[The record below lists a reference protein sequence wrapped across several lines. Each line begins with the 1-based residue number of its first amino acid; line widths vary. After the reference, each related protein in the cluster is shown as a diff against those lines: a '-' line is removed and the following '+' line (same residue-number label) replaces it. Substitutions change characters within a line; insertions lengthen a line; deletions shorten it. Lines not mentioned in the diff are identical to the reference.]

1 MKTVLF
7 LDVNE
12 TVEDAIKYAKRCGY
26 RVITSDNNPSH
37 IGHQMADKDYSIS
50 TYDIDGLKSIV
61 EKEHVD
67 GIVYMA
73 SANGLYGASRLNE
86 LYHLPGISYSTE
98 QLFSNKKLFRE
109 FLQKNGFDNPVFQSV
124 KSIEE
129 IDFSKI
135 EYPVIVKP
143 ADAGGGNEGVSKVL
157 NQKELFEAVNKAL
170 KVPLCTTAIIE
181 SFIES
186 NLEMSGDC
194 LISNGEIKLL
204 YLGKHMHIAENNI
217 RHYASIYS
225 SDVIPNYIY
234 CKIKHILGRLIS
246 LINLQFGVLNIQ
258 LRVGYNEKIYFI
270 EINPRHGGN
279 QSFRLMN
286 LGYGV
291 NMSEIAV
298 KLALEEQINLPHN
311 RPYPKGNFA
320 YTLLYSLKDGILES
334 IDISDDLKNKIITYW
349 KFAPK
354 GNIVHRFQIARDRL
368 ALLHLSDTSSQR
380 LYDIVSNITDYYS
393 VKLK

>member
-7 LDVNE
+7 LDANE

-37 IGHQMADKDYSIS
+37 IGHQMADKAYFIS

-170 KVPLCTTAIIE
+170 KVLSCTTVLIE

-186 NLEMSGDC
+186 ELQINGDC
-194 LISNGEIKLL
+194 LIHNGELQFM
-204 YLGKHMHIAENNI
+204 YLGKH
-217 RHYASIYS
+217 IYS
-225 SDVIPNYIY
+225 DCNSIVPYAGIFSLEVISESVLQ
-234 CKIKHILGRLIS
+234 KIRDKIQRLIYLTHLKS
-246 LINLQFGVLNIQ
+246 GVLNIE
-258 LRVGYNEKIYFI
+258 LRMGRDGKIYFV
-270 EINPRHGGN
+270 EINPRHSGN
-279 QSFRLMN
+279 CIFRLMN
-286 LGYGV
+286 KAYGV

-298 KLALEEQINLPHN
+298 RLAL
-311 RPYPKGNFA
+311 G
-320 YTLLYSLKDGILES
+320 ES
-334 IDISDDLKNKIITYW
+334 IDLPYTKQAGNYAYVLFYALKEGILKNIDISSKLQKNIIDYRL
-349 KFAPK
+349 FIQK
-354 GNIVHRFQIARDRL
+354 GDIVHPFRILRNRL

-380 LYDIVSNITDYYS
+380 LYDIISNITDYYS